1 MCRSS
6 SNDEAIISLWVKITA
21 IWQSNFPSTMT
32 IETFPP
38 TKISVTRWHTF
49 WLKFGRGLFS
59 QKHQYYIKISPLCT
73 KTDLNITDIQSF
85 GVWILAPHFM
95 LSGHS
100 DKDVPNSIYSRVVSI
115 LQKSWYLK
123 CQVMGPNTLLKSM
136 FMQIFKPLALKQRSR
151 GIAQFY

>member
-95 LSGHS
+95 LSGHHS
-100 DKDVPNSIYSRVVSI
+100 DKDKGVQYTHFWCCNFFLSYKTTICWYSW
-115 LQKSWYLK
+115 QKIR
-123 CQVMGPNTLLKSM
+123 N
-136 FMQIFKPLALKQRSR
+136 
-151 GIAQFY
+151 